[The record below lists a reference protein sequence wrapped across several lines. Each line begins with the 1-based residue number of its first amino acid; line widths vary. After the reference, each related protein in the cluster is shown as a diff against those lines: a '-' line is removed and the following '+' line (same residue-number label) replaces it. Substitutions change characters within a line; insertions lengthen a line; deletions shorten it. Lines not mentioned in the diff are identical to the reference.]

1 LEVNYIPNKQ
11 PYLIHKKEI
20 NELKGYGPI
29 VCFETLV
36 PTAKEMNYSSY
47 NFTLK
52 LIHDPQIANT
62 LGIIANF

>member
-1 LEVNYIPNKQ
+1 
-11 PYLIHKKEI
+11 LIHRKEI
-20 NELKGYGPI
+20 NDLKGYGPI
-29 VCFETLV
+29 VCFETFV

-62 LGIIANF
+62 LGNCN